1 MQLKGNLFLLL
12 AAFIWG
18 TAFVAQLVGMDDLG
32 PFTYCSGRYILG
44 FFAVVIVWFAMRG
57 AREKKKAAGEYFT
70 GWKYGICAG
79 LIMFGGTTT
88 QQISMLYTT
97 AGKAAFLTCL
107 YIIFVPLF
115 SVLLKKKIRKE
126 NWIGAFLG
134 MAGLYFLCVKDDLSW
149 NIGDMYAFIGAIF
162 WSFHILFIDR
172 YADRA
177 DNIEISIGQ
186 ISVCAV
192 LSTILA
198 FTFEEVHFS
207 SMLNAWFPIFY
218 AGVMSSGVAF
228 TLQIVGQR
236 YAEPSHAA
244 LIMSLESVFGALS
257 GWLILGEQMT
267 GLEIFGCCLM
277 MSGML
282 ITQYSIIFNN
292 K

>member
-57 AREKKKAAGEYFT
+57 AREKKKAAGEYFP

-134 MAGLYFLCVKDDLSW
+134 MAGLYFLCIKDDLSW

-198 FTFEEVHFS
+198 FTFFI
-207 SMLNAWFPIFY
+207 NAQCLVSYFLCRRNELWCGIYTSDSRSALCRTISCGSYYEPGIRIWCAF
-218 AGVMSSGVAF
+218 GVAYSRGADDWSGDF
-228 TLQIVGQR
+228 RLLPHDVW
-236 YAEPSHAA
+236 YADY
-244 LIMSLESVFGALS
+244 SV
-257 GWLILGEQMT
+257 
-267 GLEIFGCCLM
+267 
-277 MSGML
+277 
-282 ITQYSIIFNN
+282 
-292 K
+292 

>member
-57 AREKKKAAGEYFT
+57 AREKKVNIFP

-134 MAGLYFLCVKDDLSW
+134 MAGLYFLCIKDDLSW

-282 ITQYSIIFNN
+282 ITQYSIIFKN

>member
-57 AREKKKAAGEYFT
+57 AREKKKTAGEYFP

-134 MAGLYFLCVKDDLSW
+134 MAGLYFLCIKDDLSW

-282 ITQYSIIFNN
+282 ITQYSIIFKN

>member
-1 MQLKGNLFLLL
+1 
-12 AAFIWG
+12 
-18 TAFVAQLVGMDDLG
+18 
-32 PFTYCSGRYILG
+32 
-44 FFAVVIVWFAMRG
+44 
-57 AREKKKAAGEYFT
+57 
-70 GWKYGICAG
+70 
-79 LIMFGGTTT
+79 MFGGTTT

-134 MAGLYFLCVKDDLSW
+134 MAGLYFLCIKDDLSW
-149 NIGDMYAFIGAIF
+149 NIGDMYAFIGGIF

-282 ITQYSIIFNN
+282 ITQYSIIFKN

>member
-57 AREKKKAAGEYFT
+57 AREKTKAAGEYFP

-134 MAGLYFLCVKDDLSW
+134 MAGLYFLCIKDDLSW

-282 ITQYSIIFNN
+282 ITQYSIIFKN